1 MSFFD
6 KFKKNKKEQKEK
18 MTTLEQVRKAYEDL
32 SEDDK
37 KSFHQSIADRVHESI
52 AAQERADGNE
62 DKQSAEDREHE
73 ALGAEHADGK
83 DDVEELHETDEGKG
97 KETVEEAEEKAEKR
111 EEERED
117 DKTDGV
123 DKFEAFMA
131 HFDSKMDEL
140 FAKLA
145 NAGNATAEKTAEEAA
160 EEIYGLGNGVFQGS
174 DENVPKTKMSNKEI
188 ADFMQKIKK

>member
-6 KFKKNKKEQKEK
+6 KFKKNKKEQKGK

-83 DDVEELHETDEGKG
+83 GDVEELHETDEGDG

-111 EEERED
+111 EEERND

-123 DKFEAFMA
+123 DKFDAFMA
-131 HFDSKMDEL
+131 RFDSKMDEL

-145 NAGNATAEKTAEEAA
+145 NAGNTAAEKTAEEAA

-174 DENVPKTKMSNKEI
+174 DENVPKTKMSNREI